1 MPFESSI
8 MGATSESE
16 RPNFLGAGALPHLN
30 FRVGPLMS
38 ENQHPSPP
46 TLNFRS
52 KAPAC
57 RPVLDFTGSPYC
69 TCMCAQVEESPKKK
83 GKRWIPVREKVQ
95 DEQDVQ
101 PLRTLSQETF
111 EERRQKLQLQLRKYG
126 DDGIVITQRAKSE
139 SIRRKK
145 NKKKFL
151 RASQYRGV
159 SRNKRKWQVMIMGNY
174 KKMYFGQLPSELDAA
189 RQYDKIA
196 ILSHG
201 VLVSK

>member
-8 MGATSESE
+8 MGAQSESE
-16 RPNFLGAGALPHLN
+16 RPLFLGAPGIAPTNLRAASGLPSNL
-30 FRVGPLMS
+30 
-38 ENQHPSPP
+38 HPSPP

-52 KAPAC
+52 KAPAHP
-57 RPVLDFTGSPYC
+57 PVLDFTGSPYC
-69 TCMCAQVEESPKKK
+69 TCACVQVDESPKKK
-83 GKRWIPVREKVQ
+83 GKRWIPVREKLQ
-95 DEQDVQ
+95 DQQDVQ

-111 EERRQKLQLQLRKYG
+111 EERRQKLQSQLRKYG
-126 DDGIVITQRAKSE
+126 DDDIVITQRAKSE

-201 VLVSK
+201 VLVSS